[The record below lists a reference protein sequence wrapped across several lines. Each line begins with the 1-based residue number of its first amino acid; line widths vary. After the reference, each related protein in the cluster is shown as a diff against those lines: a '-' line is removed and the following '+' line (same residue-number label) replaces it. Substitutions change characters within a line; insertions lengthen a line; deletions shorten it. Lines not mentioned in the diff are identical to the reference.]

1 MPKPAPGCDNG
12 AKPGQNV
19 TGGTGTPLHHWDDT
33 GWLKRESHL
42 SPADSFL
49 GNNLQLTH
57 MIAPKEKRKHLA
69 TISSIFF
76 FFLFSS
82 CF

>member
-19 TGGTGTPLHHWDDT
+19 TGGMGTPLHHWDDT

-49 GNNLQLTH
+49 V
-57 MIAPKEKRKHLA
+57 KEPVPMQV
-69 TISSIFF
+69 SVV
-76 FFLFSS
+76 FLFAVISIL
-82 CF
+82 F